1 MSGTGI
7 EDRLALQDMLVGYC
21 RAIDR
26 RPSADDAAAYYV
38 EDGVLDNSAVGAPV
52 AEGRAA
58 VRAMID
64 GMFTSMASLEHYLSN
79 FLVETSDTET
89 AQLSAYVVAHGQP
102 NGGDAFSM
110 RGAYAVDASKV
121 DGAWRIARL
130 TFKPFG

>member
-26 RPSADDAAAYYV
+26 RASADDAAAYYV
-38 EDGVLDNSAVGAPV
+38 EDGVLDNSAVG
-52 AEGRAA
+52 AA

-89 AQLSAYVVAHGQP
+89 AQLSAYVVAHGMP

-121 DGAWRIARL
+121 NGTWRIARL
-130 TFKPFG
+130 TFTPFG